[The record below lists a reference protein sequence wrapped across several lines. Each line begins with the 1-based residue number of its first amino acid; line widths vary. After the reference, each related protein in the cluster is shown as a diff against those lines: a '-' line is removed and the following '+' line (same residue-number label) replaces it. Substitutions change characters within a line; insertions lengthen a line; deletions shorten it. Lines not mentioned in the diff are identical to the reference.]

1 LNPISSEAAFEDAFH
16 RTAER
21 HERAWVFI
29 VLATLAVLLVGTMFY
44 VVLDYGLVT
53 QGTSFF
59 RQPSAVV
66 DDPAFR
72 EGKVVQTGPN
82 HYDVHMV
89 GHAWAW
95 SPGVIH
101 VKAGAQVTFYVTST
115 DVLHGFEVQGTTINV
130 TAMPGA
136 VSKVEYRFDRAGT
149 YYVICNEYCGIEHH
163 SMIGRIIVDP
173 KEKS

>member
-1 LNPISSEAAFEDAFH
+1 MDSISSQAAYEDAFH
-16 RTAER
+16 RAAER
-21 HERAWVFI
+21 HERAWVFV
-29 VLATLAVLLVGTMFY
+29 VLVMLALLLVGTMFY
-44 VVLDYGLVT
+44 VVFDYGVIT
-53 QGTSFF
+53 RGTAFF
-59 RQPSAVV
+59 RQPDAVMN
-66 DDPAFR
+66 DPAFR
-72 EGKVVQTGPN
+72 EGKVVQTGAN
-82 HYDVHMV
+82 QYSVYMV

-101 VKAGAQVTFYVTST
+101 IKEGAQVTFYVTST

-136 VSKVEYRFDRAGT
+136 VSRVEYKFERAGT

-163 SMIGRIIVDP
+163 SMIGRIVVDP